1 MANGD
6 DIFKKNKNVP
16 SKKGNFHKDQKFGA
30 RGGSKGLIP
39 PDPGDGGGGD
49 PIPIADG
56 LSLLLIFSGIYLTRK
71 IKKNIKK

>member
-6 DIFKKNKNVP
+6 DIFKKGKNISP
-16 SKKGNFHKDQKFGA
+16 KKGNFHKDKKFGT

-39 PDPGDGGGGD
+39 PDPDDGGGGN